1 MGNHNTHIIIIS
13 NEARLTV
20 EMYDIIISEG
30 ISFNL
35 AQKPRFKK
43 ALDLATNVPKGYQPP
58 NRNIIYKDLLVVIHY
73 HNMESTLSLIKKE
86 SDFLDSYFLE
96 MVLQLIQIHCQNNSF
111 LKNPAVAVLG
121 IFVAKDI

>member
-1 MGNHNTHIIIIS
+1 MKSNLTKII
-13 NEARLTV
+13 E
-20 EMYDIIISEG
+20 
-30 ISFNL
+30 
-35 AQKPRFKK
+35 
-43 ALDLATNVPKGYQPP
+43 
-58 NRNIIYKDLLVVIHY
+58 
-73 HNMESTLSLIKKE
+73 E